1 MICGKTDESLFR
13 IRLIERLDGWRRLSV
28 DMSDDLR
35 EAVDGNQ
42 PFQLAI
48 PRPLLHLF
56 SFFSMH
62 VNKCFCKTIP

>member
-1 MICGKTDESLFR
+1 MFCGKTDESLFR

-48 PRPLLHLF
+48 PGLF
-56 SFFSMH
+56 CIYSRSFRCM
-62 VNKCFCKTIP
+62 